1 MDQTARNLQLIGT
14 FLPIYGIVL
23 TAIFGVVLKRWW
35 RIAALLLVPLLTYG
49 LGSYWGEAIAFDG
62 NMLYVA
68 LFGVFMVVM
77 CLYYPVLLI
86 VGIVLWFK
94 KTRSA

>member
-1 MDQTARNLQLIGT
+1 MDQTSRILQLIGT

-23 TAIFGVVLKRWW
+23 TAIFGVVLKRWS
-35 RIAALLLVPLLTYG
+35 RAAALLLIPLLTYW
-49 LGSYWGEAIAFDG
+49 LCSHWGEAIAFDG

-68 LFGVFMVVM
+68 LFGVFMLGM
-77 CLYYPVLLI
+77 CIYYPVLLI

-94 KTRSA
+94 KNRCS

>member
-23 TAIFGVVLKRWW
+23 TAIFGVVLKRWP
-35 RIAALLLVPLLTYG
+35 RIAALLLIPLLTYL

-62 NMLYVA
+62 NMLFVA
-68 LFGVFMVVM
+68 LFGIFLLGM
-77 CLYYPVLLI
+77 CIYYPVLLSI
-86 VGIVLWFK
+86 GIILWFK
-94 KTRSA
+94 KTRCA